1 MKKSKKQSERN
12 TAKADFNRKSV
23 SRVFLSLCFKQE
35 RGIAV
40 GVTCGVGVFFE
51 RANVFTR
58 ESAMTAVQPDINK
71 QLSHAQNTPALHA
84 RLIVIASAFDGY
96 LPLLWLPCISIGKHR

>member
-12 TAKADFNRKSV
+12 TTKADFNRKSV
-23 SRVFLSLCFKQE
+23 FLSLSFKQE

-51 RANVFTR
+51 HANVFAR
-58 ESAMTAVQPDINK
+58 ESAMTAVQPNINK
-71 QLSHAQNTPALHA
+71 QLSHAQNTPPLLA

-96 LPLLWLPCISIGKHR
+96 LPLLWLPCISIAG